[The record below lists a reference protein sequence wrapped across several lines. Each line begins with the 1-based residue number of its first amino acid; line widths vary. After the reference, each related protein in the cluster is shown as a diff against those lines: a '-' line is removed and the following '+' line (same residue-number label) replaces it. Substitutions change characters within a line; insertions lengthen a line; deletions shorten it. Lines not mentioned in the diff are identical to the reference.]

1 MCLLDLFCVR
11 NIFSVLVLFGYF
23 FILEL
28 SYINKRKRIVLGN
41 LYLFFFS
48 MIVLVVKVLIEVE
61 RLVVICG
68 RCVLL

>member
-28 SYINKRKRIVLGN
+28 SYINKRKRIALGN